1 MRPWIFEWS
10 GNTGIGGWIAASIWN
25 DEQKSLWCSLNVGLA
40 TLPQVSWRW
49 VPCWGAALIMI
60 CLGGCRTLRDNRQA
74 KQLTSARQISLR
86 GAEALQQQKWS
97 DAESL
102 FAEALE
108 RSNADE
114 RAQWGYAEVLWR
126 RGQFQQATEHMLR
139 AVETS
144 RGDPDYAVRLGQM
157 YFEQKELPKAME
169 QAEVALRQHRNHA
182 GAWALLGDIQREHR
196 NLQAALDCYSK
207 SLIFKNDAPAVQV
220 SLAEVYREMG
230 RPQRALATL
239 TSLEHDLPEDKVPPK
254 AWLLKGLA
262 YADLGENSNAKKY
275 FSLTAQRAGDSTE
288 LMLQLAQAQYQ
299 AGDLAEAR
307 LCLGQVLS
315 RDSKNEAALSLQ
327 ANLDQLFASMPSNGS
342 NTEAAVA
349 FEGSPSFQNMPGGNG
364 VKAMQ
369 VSQPSSDRRQPQP
382 KQSSTSQGMF
392 VIP

>member
-1 MRPWIFEWS
+1 M
-10 GNTGIGGWIAASIWN
+10 
-25 DEQKSLWCSLNVGLA
+25 V
-40 TLPQVSWRW
+40 
-49 VPCWGAALIMI
+49 
-60 CLGGCRTLRDNRQA
+60 
-74 KQLTSARQISLR
+74 
-86 GAEALQQQKWS
+86 AE
-97 DAESL
+97 
-102 FAEALE
+102 
-108 RSNADE
+108 
-114 RAQWGYAEVLWR
+114 
-126 RGQFQQATEHMLR
+126 
-139 AVETS
+139 
-144 RGDPDYAVRLGQM
+144 
-157 YFEQKELPKAME
+157 
-169 QAEVALRQHRNHA
+169 
-182 GAWALLGDIQREHR
+182 
-196 NLQAALDCYSK
+196 
-207 SLIFKNDAPAVQV
+207 
-220 SLAEVYREMG
+220 
-230 RPQRALATL
+230 
-239 TSLEHDLPEDKVPPK
+239 
-254 AWLLKGLA
+254 GLA